1 MAATTAWQHNAGDTK
16 PVTVKRTTREE
27 PGAHPEYAGAENWTG
42 GATEERFDCHSNHGG
57 ASNVGGDA
65 PVAAVDKRVNQPS
78 TKHHDIKVKMK
89 QGLARAKADR
99 GALATAVRTP
109 RQCCRPRGR
118 KASNSVPR

>member
-1 MAATTAWQHNAGDTK
+1 MAATTVRQHNANETE

-27 PGAHPEYAGAENWTG
+27 PGAHPEHAGAENWTG
-42 GATEERFDCHSNHGG
+42 GATEERVDCHSNHDG

-78 TKHHDIKVKMK
+78 TKHHGIKVKMK
-89 QGLARAKADR
+89 QGLARAEADH

-109 RQCCRPRGR
+109 RRCCWPRGR
-118 KASNSVPR
+118 KAANGVPR